1 MITIDEA
8 LELAK
13 QINDLNFAISEKF
26 TIGLE
31 YGWETF
37 NRDRDNFVRLENPV
51 YRDCIL
57 NLVRAYD
64 GLRNYA
70 LGFKAQEV
78 AS

>member
-1 MITIDEA
+1 MCHLLSFSFADTIIT
-8 LELAK
+8 
-13 QINDLNFAISEKF
+13 LNFAISEKF